1 MSLRLRINLVIS
13 VLMIVFLVAAGAIII
28 DDTRRSIRE
37 EIVAGTRIAVQL
49 MSSVVYAGQFL
60 PTTSTQR
67 DYLLSF
73 LNNLGRVRAHDIVLE
88 DRLGNTVYR
97 SPGSTYKSGRS
108 APAWFHRMVSPKV
121 ETVTLAV
128 PGATLRIVPDTS
140 RSVLD
145 AWDDLKA
152 LMMVAAG
159 FFLLLIALLFWLV
172 GRSLHPLQTV
182 LGGLSR
188 MAQGHLDTRLPA
200 LRAPEFSA
208 ISQTFN
214 RMAQALQEGA
224 AENQRLALIAQQSSD
239 AIMIQDLDGTV
250 RFWNPAAERLFGYRA
265 EEMLGRPATV
275 LAPAHKASEI
285 ARNLATVAVRGV
297 LENQETQRLARDG
310 RVVDVALSAAPLIDP
325 QRDEVIGSIVSLR
338 DITEHKHA
346 VETERALRQ
355 NRELTQ
361 LIQEHVEEERRS
373 LARELH
379 DELGQCV
386 TAIRTIGA
394 SIANRSR
401 DSAPEIYDSSRMIVQ
416 VAGRLYDAMHGIV
429 RQLRPSALDHLGLS
443 ETLEETV
450 SALQFQHPEIEF
462 KLGTSGALDHLGE
475 ALNINAYRIVQ
486 ECLTNVLRHAGA
498 SRVEVGV
505 ARVADQAGDRL
516 EIEVRDNG
524 RGLGPPGGEARPGYG
539 ILGMRERVQA
549 LSGTFVLEGGPAGKG
564 VRVRVRLPVT
574 GAAAT
579 TKEVSA

>member
-13 VLMIVFLVAAGAIII
+13 ALMIAFLVAAGAIIV

-37 EIVAGTRIAVQL
+37 EIEAGTKITVQL
-49 MSSVVYAGQFL
+49 ISAVVYAGQFF
-60 PTTSTQR
+60 PSTSSQR
-67 DYLLSF
+67 EYLLSF

-88 DRLGNTVYR
+88 DGLGNTVYR
-97 SPGSTYKSGRS
+97 SPASTYKTGRS
-108 APAWFHRMVSPKV
+108 APEWFQRMVSPKT
-121 ETVTLAV
+121 EAVTLSLTG
-128 PGATLRIVPDTS
+128 GALRIVPDPS

-159 FFLLLIALLFWLV
+159 FFLLLIALIFWLV
-172 GRSLHPLQTV
+172 GRSLHPLRTV
-182 LGGLSR
+182 LGGLSQ
-188 MAQGHLDTRLPA
+188 MAQGRLDTRLPA

-214 RMAQALQEGA
+214 RMAQALQESA

-265 EEMLGRPATV
+265 EEMRGRPATV
-275 LAPAHKASEI
+275 LASAEDAPEI
-285 ARNLATVAVRGV
+285 ARNLARVRAGGV
-297 LENQETQRLARDG
+297 IENQETQRIAKDG
-310 RVVDVALSAAPLIDP
+310 RVVDVALSAAALIDP
-325 QRDEVIGSIVSLR
+325 QRTEVIGSIVSLR
-338 DITEHKHA
+338 DITEHKRA

-361 LIQEHVEEERRS
+361 LIQKHVEEERRS

-386 TAIRTIGA
+386 TAIKTIGA

-401 DSAPEIYDSSRMIVQ
+401 DSAPEIHDSSKMIVQ

-429 RQLRPSALDHLGLS
+429 RQLRPSELDNLGLS
-443 ETLEETV
+443 ETLQEAV
-450 SALQFQHPEIEF
+450 SALQFQHPEIE
-462 KLGTSGALDHLGE
+462 LSLETRGALDQLGE

-486 ECLTNVLRHAGA
+486 ESLTNVLRHAGA
-498 SRVEVGV
+498 SRAEVSV
-505 ARVADQAGDRL
+505 TRVADQAGDRL

-524 RGLGPPGGEARPGYG
+524 RGLGDAGAEAKPGYG

-549 LSGTFVLEGGPAGKG
+549 LSGSFVLEGAAGKG
-564 VRVRVRLPVT
+564 VRVRVTLPVT
-574 GAAAT
+574 QPAAAGA
-579 TKEVSA
+579 SA